1 MNKFLFI
8 MDPLENVI
16 PTKDTTY
23 ILMLEA
29 ESRGHEIFFT
39 LQDDLFIK
47 NKQPRLKN
55 VHKVDMIGQN
65 NIRKNM
71 RICEIKKTYNDKELD
86 YFDVIFMR
94 KDPPVDEKYIKTTYM
109 LEMVKNN
116 VLVVNN
122 PTALRAFNEKLS
134 TLRFE
139 KIIPNTIVCNGG
151 DKDTIKEWT
160 SNFKDGVVIKPLN
173 LCGGEG
179 IQKFDGRNFS
189 SLGLVSNETYILQEF
204 IDEVYNGDKRI
215 IILNGEPI
223 GAILRKA
230 KEGDFIC
237 NFHSGGT
244 PHKTE
249 INDED
254 LIICSE
260 IKNFLIENHIYLAGI
275 DIIGGFLTEIN
286 ITSPTCLQEINRAN
300 EIKLEKNVLDF
311 IIQKIN

>member
-1 MNKFLFI
+1 MC
-8 MDPLENVI
+8 
-16 PTKDTTY
+16 
-23 ILMLEA
+23 
-29 ESRGHEIFFT
+29 
-39 LQDDLFIK
+39 
-47 NKQPRLKN
+47 
-55 VHKVDMIGQN
+55 
-65 NIRKNM
+65 IRD
-71 RICEIKKTYNDKELD
+71 R
-86 YFDVIFMR
+86 
-94 KDPPVDEKYIKTTYM
+94 
-109 LEMVKNN
+109 
-116 VLVVNN
+116 
-122 PTALRAFNEKLS
+122 LS

-204 IDEVYNGDKRI
+204 INEVYNGDKRI